1 MRDAIDELIAE
12 CTDAQVAGLHR
23 IHDNAPWKGLGNCP
37 ADKLSTAYE
46 LLRRTV
52 MQNIKAAGSATLTA
66 QLLIDSHRTGDAAL
80 GSDAKAVGS
89 AS

>member
-1 MRDAIDELIAE
+1 MSALYTPPTAAQVAEQSMRDAIDELIAE

-23 IHDNAPWKGLGNCP
+23 IHNNAPWKGLGNCP
-37 ADKLSTAYE
+37 VNQLFTTYE

-52 MQNIKAAGSATLTA
+52 MQN
-66 QLLIDSHRTGDAAL
+66 
-80 GSDAKAVGS
+80 AKATGS